1 MVERLKSAIAKARAR
16 RTGEIP
22 ASRGSEAAEI
32 VNSRQREQAW
42 DAIRLIE
49 LDPAQLSRERIV
61 TLLKRDPAH
70 IAFDML
76 RTRLI
81 KIASD
86 RGWRRFGVTSAS
98 KGCGKTVVS
107 ANLAMSFA
115 RHPDVYSMTIDFD
128 MRAPRLFR
136 CFGQRERRD
145 IRDMLDGSIPPRDYL
160 LRIGPRSAVALNVQR
175 VSDSAEVLS
184 DPRTERTIMEIGR
197 TLAPDIVVVDLPPLL
212 VGDEAL
218 AFMPE
223 LDAVMLVAA
232 AGQTRAE
239 EIEECET
246 LLKDETNLLGVIL
259 NKVSPNEISQYS
271 YGYGYGYGY
280 NYGSNR

>member
-16 RTGEIP
+16 RTGELP
-22 ASRGSEAAEI
+22 VEHPEAAER
-32 VNSRQREQAW
+32 VSSERRERAW
-42 DAIRLIE
+42 EQITMID
-49 LDPAQLSRERIV
+49 LDPALLSRERIV

-76 RTRLI
+76 RTRLV

-86 RGWRRFGVTSAS
+86 RGWRRFGITSPS

-115 RHPDVYSMTIDFD
+115 RHPDIYSLTIDFD
-128 MRAPRLFR
+128 LRAPRLFR

-145 IRDMLDGSIPPRDYL
+145 VRDMLDGSIAPIDYL

-175 VSDSAEVLS
+175 VSDSAEVLQ
-184 DPRTERTIMEIGR
+184 DPRTERTLMEIGR

-223 LDAVMLVAA
+223 LDGVILVAA
-232 AGQTRAE
+232 AGQTRAD
-239 EIEECET
+239 EIEECES

-259 NKVSPNEISQYS
+259 NKVAPSEISQYS